1 MESGKHEQQKTVVS
15 NKIKA
20 FLLVKVPM
28 KLASGEKPWQV
39 AAQY

>member
-1 MESGKHEQQKTVVS
+1 MESGKHEQQKIVVS

-28 KLASGEKPWQV
+28 KYGKW
-39 AAQY
+39 